1 MSAARTGLTKERTRS
16 HDQTIRNSL
25 QTKRHPQKNVRSQSR
40 PLRHRPRSL
49 SGSLTIGCLCRR
61 FRAFTSADFPLSRTH
76 LRVFRC
82 EASAVSERL
91 IAEFALPC
99 YQGICREF
107 LRFPPDLADLDPE
120 SLSSF
125 SRLELFPCSERTG
138 ISFSRTGNSR
148 RRTGNSQVGSG
159 NPFEASVLNVA
170 AWSCHASG
178 MRVSTSACVVKPMG
192 CRPSRMA
199 FWIAGERKASFVR

>member
-125 SRLELFPCSERTG
+125 SRLEAISLLERTG
-138 ISFSRTGNSR
+138 YFPGRTGNSTT
-148 RRTGNSQVGSG
+148 RTGNPQTGSG
-159 NPFEASVLNVA
+159 NPLGVSFASVA

-178 MRVSTSACVVKPMG
+178 MRVSTSARVVMPMG
-192 CRPSRMA
+192 CRPARMA